1 LAELTNPSTGGPG
14 LLVRFLDDAGVE
26 LMREDRFAT
35 SLVFFAGNA
44 PTLTA
49 SVLELSCQW
58 TPTENGD
65 VTVGFAS
72 IGRGRISVDGAL
84 VLDDVAVGDSTDVGA
99 NILDPPKAVAP
110 VAVSVTAGR
119 PVDVVLEL
127 DLAIMQETTDGAF
140 GITLGVAPSDTDP
153 EARIADAVA
162 VAAASDVA
170 IVVVGTNAQV
180 ESEGFDRSDLRLPGR
195 QDDLVA
201 AVAATGTPTV
211 VVINSGSPV
220 ELPWRDDVSAIVL
233 PYFGGQEMGNALAD
247 VLLGRVEPGGRLPT
261 TWAASM
267 ADVPVLDVT
276 PVDGKLEY
284 AEGIHLGYRAWL
296 RAGLREGL
304 GEGLPEGLREVPRAA
319 YPFGFGLG
327 YATWELRDLVVEA
340 PAASGADV
348 RVGVTVTNTGAR
360 RGKQVVQV
368 YLARPESS
376 VDRPVR
382 WLAGHAV
389 VRADA
394 GESVAVEISVPA
406 RAFAHWENGVGW
418 AHEPG
423 TFDVLVGTSVEDIV
437 LSSTVTL

>member
-1 LAELTNPSTGGPG
+1 MPSWA
-14 LLVRFLDDAGVE
+14 RA
-26 LMREDRFAT
+26 AT
-35 SLVFFAGNA
+35 RAA
-44 PTLTA
+44 
-49 SVLELSCQW
+49 
-58 TPTENGD
+58 
-65 VTVGFAS
+65 TVW
-72 IGRGRISVDGAL
+72 
-84 VLDDVAVGDSTDVGA
+84 
-99 NILDPPKAVAP
+99 VAP
-110 VAVSVTAGR
+110 V
-119 PVDVVLEL
+119 
-127 DLAIMQETTDGAF
+127 
-140 GITLGVAPSDTDP
+140 
-153 EARIADAVA
+153 
-162 VAAASDVA
+162 
-170 IVVVGTNAQV
+170 
-180 ESEGFDRSDLRLPGR
+180 
-195 QDDLVA
+195 
-201 AVAATGTPTV
+201 
-211 VVINSGSPV
+211 PV

-296 RAGLREGL
+296 RAGLGDGL
-304 GEGLPEGLREVPRAA
+304 GDEPREVPRAA
-319 YPFGFGLG
+319 YPFGSGLG
-327 YATWELRDLVVEA
+327 YTTWELRDLVVEEV
-340 PAASGADV
+340 AASGGDV

-376 VDRPVR
+376 VDRPVQ

-406 RAFAHWENGVGW
+406 RTFAHWQNGVGW

-423 TFDVLVGTSVEDIV
+423 TFNVMVGTSVDDIP